1 MSRSYWFGMVCLAAG
16 LCLQSCGGNSNE
28 KDKAVPKLSKSELKA
43 SLTQMEDSLRMMQKN
58 GVKIESLHQIEYINR
73 HLDYYRAYPEDK
85 YSPVCLDKVQWMFLN
100 LQAPQ
105 YSIDYS
111 DTILEMYPKYK
122 NRAGVLESQGAT
134 YDAIVEPRDSAMVR
148 KYYTML
154 LDENPSMDKE
164 KREGIRKR
172 LKNNHLSFD
181 EWIMKNN

>member
-1 MSRSYWFGMVCLAAG
+1 MSRSYLFGVIYLVVG
-16 LCLQSCGGNSNE
+16 LSLYSCGGNSNK
-28 KDKAVPKLSKSELKA
+28 KDKEVPKLSKSELKA
-43 SLTQMEDSLRMMQKN
+43 SLAKIEDSLRMMQKN
-58 GVKIESLHQIEYINR
+58 GEKIESLHQIEYINR

-85 YSPVCLDKVQWMFLN
+85 YSPVCLDKVQWMYLI

-154 LDENPSMDKE
+154 LDENPSMNKE
-164 KREGIRKR
+164 KRDGIRKR
-172 LKNNHLSFD
+172 LKNNHLTFD
-181 EWIMKNN
+181 EWIMKKN